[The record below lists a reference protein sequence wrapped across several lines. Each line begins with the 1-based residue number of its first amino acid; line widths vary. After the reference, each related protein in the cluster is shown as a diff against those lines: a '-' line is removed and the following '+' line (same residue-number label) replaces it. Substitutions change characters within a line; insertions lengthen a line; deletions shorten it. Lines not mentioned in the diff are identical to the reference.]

1 MKLGKLLAAGKSL
14 VSGRGAVAYRE
25 SKQAYLPKF
34 VSPKNPFTTP
44 AQGESPKP
52 PLENPVAPMGKAST
66 PAWAKTQKI
75 PAISSTPKSLATW
88 TTKLNPMTMLRGSQE
103 EVKSFS
109 RPVMQAELSLDS
121 VKVVHNDLT
130 DADVEIV
137 PMKSRP
143 ARNFDAPD
151 LQPAKKSWEILG
163 ERLLKA
169 TAL

>member
-1 MKLGKLLAAGKSL
+1 MAAGKSL
-14 VSGRGAVAYRE
+14 VSGRGAMAYRE

-34 VSPKNPFTTP
+34 GSPKNPFVTP
-44 AQGESPKP
+44 AQNESPKA
-52 PLENPVAPMGKAST
+52 PLENPVAPMEKVST
-66 PAWAKTQKI
+66 PSWVKTQKI
-75 PAISSTPKSLATW
+75 PAISSAPKSLATW

-103 EVKSFS
+103 EKTFS
-109 RPVMQAELSLDS
+109 KPVVQTELSLDS

-130 DADVEIV
+130 DADVEII

-143 ARNFDAPD
+143 QKIVAD
-151 LQPAKKSWEILG
+151 LPPAKKSWEILG

>member
-1 MKLGKLLAAGKSL
+1 MKLGKLMAAGKSL
-14 VSGRGAVAYRE
+14 VSGRGAMTYRE

-34 VSPKNPFTTP
+34 GSPKNPFVTP
-44 AQGESPKP
+44 AQNESPKA
-52 PLENPVAPMGKAST
+52 PLENPVAPMEKVST
-66 PAWAKTQKI
+66 PSWAKTQKM

-88 TTKLNPMTMLRGSQE
+88 TMKLNPLTLLRSSQE
-103 EVKSFS
+103 EKTFS
-109 RPVMQAELSLDS
+109 RPIVQSELSLDS

-130 DADVEIV
+130 DADVEII

-143 ARNFDAPD
+143 QKIVAD
-151 LQPAKKSWEILG
+151 LPPAKKSWEILG

>member
-1 MKLGKLLAAGKSL
+1 MKLGKLLAAGKGL
-14 VSGRGAVAYRE
+14 VSGRGTMAYRE

-34 VSPKNPFTTP
+34 APLKNPFTAP
-44 AQGESPKP
+44 AQSESPKA
-52 PLENPVAPMGKAST
+52 PLETPVAPMEKT
-66 PAWAKTQKI
+66 PAPLWAKTQKL
-75 PAISSTPKSLATW
+75 PAISSSPKSLATW

-103 EVKSFS
+103 EAKTFS
-109 RPVMQAELSLDS
+109 RPTVQAELSLDS

-130 DADVEIV
+130 DADVEII

-143 ARNFDAPD
+143 ARDFDVPD

>member
-1 MKLGKLLAAGKSL
+1 MKLGKLMAAGKSL
-14 VSGRGAVAYRE
+14 VSGRGAMAYRE

-34 VSPKNPFTTP
+34 GSPKNPFVTP
-44 AQGESPKP
+44 AQAESPKTS
-52 PLENPVAPMGKAST
+52 LENPVAPMEKVSMPSWT
-66 PAWAKTQKI
+66 KTQKI
-75 PAISSTPKSLATW
+75 PAISGTPKSLATW

-103 EVKSFS
+103 EKTFS
-109 RPVMQAELSLDS
+109 PVVQTELSLDS

-130 DADVEIV
+130 DADVEII

-143 ARNFDAPD
+143 QKIVAD
-151 LQPAKKSWEILG
+151 LPPAKKSWEILG

>member
-1 MKLGKLLAAGKSL
+1 MKLGKLMAAGKSL
-14 VSGRGAVAYRE
+14 VSGRGAMAYRE

-34 VSPKNPFTTP
+34 GSPKNPFVTP
-44 AQGESPKP
+44 AQNGSPKTP
-52 PLENPVAPMGKAST
+52 MENPVAPMEKVST
-66 PAWAKTQKI
+66 PVWAKTQKM
-75 PAISSTPKSLATW
+75 PTISSSPKSLVTW

-103 EVKSFS
+103 EKTYS
-109 RPVMQAELSLDS
+109 RPIVQSELSLDS

-130 DADVEIV
+130 DADVEII

-143 ARNFDAPD
+143 QKIVAD
-151 LQPAKKSWEILG
+151 LPPAKKSWEILG

>member
-1 MKLGKLLAAGKSL
+1 MAAGKSL
-14 VSGRGAVAYRE
+14 VSGRGAMAYRE

-34 VSPKNPFTTP
+34 GSPKNPFMTP
-44 AQGESPKP
+44 AQNEPAKA
-52 PLENPVAPMGKAST
+52 PLENPVAPMEKVST
-66 PAWAKTQKI
+66 PPWAKTQKM
-75 PAISSTPKSLATW
+75 PTISSTPKSLATW

-103 EVKSFS
+103 EKTFS
-109 RPVMQAELSLDS
+109 RPIVQSELSLDS

-130 DADVEIV
+130 DADVEII

-143 ARNFDAPD
+143 QKIVAD
-151 LQPAKKSWEILG
+151 LPPAKKSWEILG

>member
-14 VSGRGAVAYRE
+14 VSGRGSMAYRE

-34 VSPKNPFTTP
+34 ISPKNPFTTP
-44 AQGESPKP
+44 AQAESPKA
-52 PLENPVAPMGKAST
+52 PLENPVAPMAKTST
-66 PAWAKTQKI
+66 TAGAKTQKI

-88 TTKLNPMTMLRGSQE
+88 TTKLNPITMMRGSQE
-103 EVKSFS
+103 EAKTFS
-109 RPVMQAELSLDS
+109 RPVVQAELSLDS
-121 VKVVHNDLT
+121 VKVVHNDLA

-137 PMKSRP
+137 PIKSRS
-143 ARNFDAPD
+143 ARELDVPD

>member
-1 MKLGKLLAAGKSL
+1 MKLGKLLAAGKNL

-34 VSPKNPFTTP
+34 SSPKNPFTTP
-44 AQGESPKP
+44 AQAEPSKV
-52 PLENPVAPMGKAST
+52 PLENPVASMEKAST
-66 PAWAKTQKI
+66 PAWAKTQQMQ
-75 PAISSTPKSLATW
+75 PISSSPKSLATW
-88 TTKLNPMTMLRGSQE
+88 TTKLNPMTMLRGPQLE
-103 EVKSFS
+103 AKNYS
-109 RPVMQAELSLDS
+109 RPAVQAELSLDS

-143 ARNFDAPD
+143 ARGMDVPD

-163 ERLLKA
+163 ERLLKV

>member
-1 MKLGKLLAAGKSL
+1 MNIGKLMAAGRNL
-14 VSGRGAVAYRE
+14 VSGRDAVAYRE
-25 SKQAYLPKF
+25 NKQACLPKF
-34 VSPKNPFTTP
+34 NSPKNPFTTP
-44 AQGESPKP
+44 VKAESPRP
-52 PLENPVAPMGKAST
+52 PLENLAVPAAKVSP
-66 PAWAKTQKI
+66 PAWEKKQKI
-75 PAISSTPKSLATW
+75 PAVATPPKPLAAW

-103 EVKSFS
+103 EKTFS
-109 RPVMQAELSLDS
+109 RPIVQSELSLDS

-130 DADVEIV
+130 DADVEII

-143 ARNFDAPD
+143 ARNLDVPD

>member
-1 MKLGKLLAAGKSL
+1 MKLGKLMAAGKNL
-14 VSGRGAVAYRE
+14 VGGRGSVAYRE

-34 VSPKNPFTTP
+34 GSPKNPFTVP
-44 AQGESPKP
+44 AQAEPPKA
-52 PLENPVAPMGKAST
+52 PLDNPVAPLEKVSA
-66 PAWAKTQKI
+66 PAWTKPQKM

-88 TTKLNPMTMLRGSQE
+88 TTKLNPMTMLRGSQDDA
-103 EVKSFS
+103 KTFS
-109 RPVMQAELSLDS
+109 RPNVQSELSLDS

-130 DADVEIV
+130 DADVEII

>member
-1 MKLGKLLAAGKSL
+1 MAAGKSL
-14 VSGRGAVAYRE
+14 VSGRGAMAYRE
-25 SKQAYLPKF
+25 SKQGYLPKF
-34 VSPKNPFTTP
+34 GSPKNPFVTP
-44 AQGESPKP
+44 AQNESPKA
-52 PLENPVAPMGKAST
+52 PLENPVAPMEKVSAPSWT
-66 PAWAKTQKI
+66 KTQKI

-103 EVKSFS
+103 EKTLS
-109 RPVMQAELSLDS
+109 PVVQTELSLDS

-130 DADVEIV
+130 DADVEII

-143 ARNFDAPD
+143 QKIVAD
-151 LQPAKKSWEILG
+151 LPPAKKSWEILG

>member
-1 MKLGKLLAAGKSL
+1 MKLGKLMAAGKSL
-14 VSGRGAVAYRE
+14 VSGRGAMAYRE

-34 VSPKNPFTTP
+34 GSPKNPFVTP
-44 AQGESPKP
+44 AQNEPSKA
-52 PLENPVAPMGKAST
+52 PLENPVAPMERVST
-66 PAWAKTQKI
+66 PTWAKTQKM

-88 TTKLNPMTMLRGSQE
+88 TTKLNPLTMLRGSQE
-103 EVKSFS
+103 EKTFS
-109 RPVMQAELSLDS
+109 RPIVQSELSLDS

-130 DADVEIV
+130 DADVEII

-143 ARNFDAPD
+143 QKIVAD
-151 LQPAKKSWEILG
+151 LPPAKKSWEILG

>member
-1 MKLGKLLAAGKSL
+1 MAAGKSL
-14 VSGRGAVAYRE
+14 VSGRGAMAYRE

-34 VSPKNPFTTP
+34 GSPKNPFVTP
-44 AQGESPKP
+44 AQNESPKAP
-52 PLENPVAPMGKAST
+52 VENPVAPMGEVSS
-66 PAWAKTQKI
+66 PSWAKTQKM
-75 PAISSTPKSLATW
+75 PTISSSPKSLATW

-103 EVKSFS
+103 EKTFS
-109 RPVMQAELSLDS
+109 PVVQAELSLDS

-137 PMKSRP
+137 PIKSRS
-143 ARNFDAPD
+143 AREFDAPD

>member
-1 MKLGKLLAAGKSL
+1 M
-14 VSGRGAVAYRE
+14 VSGRGPVAYRE

-34 VSPKNPFTTP
+34 VPPKNPFTVP
-44 AQGESPKP
+44 AQAEPPKAP
-52 PLENPVAPMGKAST
+52 VENPVAPMGKISA
-66 PAWAKTQKI
+66 PAWAKSQKS

-88 TTKLNPMTMLRGSQE
+88 TTKLNPMTMLRSSPDDAGH
-103 EVKSFS
+103 FS
-109 RPVMQAELSLDS
+109 RPTVQSELSLDR

-130 DADVEIV
+130 DAEVEII

>member
-1 MKLGKLLAAGKSL
+1 MKLGKLMAAGKSL
-14 VSGRGAVAYRE
+14 VSGRGAMAYRE

-34 VSPKNPFTTP
+34 GSPKNPFVTP
-44 AQGESPKP
+44 AQAESPKA
-52 PLENPVAPMGKAST
+52 PLENPVAPMEKVST
-66 PAWAKTQKI
+66 PSWAKTQKI
-75 PAISSTPKSLATW
+75 PAISGTPKSLATW

-103 EVKSFS
+103 EKTFS
-109 RPVMQAELSLDS
+109 PVVQTELSLDS

-130 DADVEIV
+130 DADVEII

-143 ARNFDAPD
+143 QKIVAD
-151 LQPAKKSWEILG
+151 LPPAKKSWEILG

>member
-1 MKLGKLLAAGKSL
+1 MAAGKSL
-14 VSGRGAVAYRE
+14 VSGRGAMAYRE

-34 VSPKNPFTTP
+34 GSPKNPFVTP
-44 AQGESPKP
+44 AQNESPKS
-52 PLENPVAPMGKAST
+52 PLENPVAPMEKFSAPSWTKA
-66 PAWAKTQKI
+66 QKV

-103 EVKSFS
+103 EKNFS
-109 RPVMQAELSLDS
+109 RPIVQSELSLDS

-130 DADVEIV
+130 DADVEII

-143 ARNFDAPD
+143 QKIVAD
-151 LQPAKKSWEILG
+151 LPPAKKSWEILG

>member
-1 MKLGKLLAAGKSL
+1 MKLGKLMAAGKSL
-14 VSGRGAVAYRE
+14 VSGRGAMAYRE
-25 SKQAYLPKF
+25 SKQPYLPKF
-34 VSPKNPFTTP
+34 ASPKNPFATP
-44 AQGESPKP
+44 AQVESPKA
-52 PLENPVAPMGKAST
+52 PLENPIAPMEKVSAPT
-66 PAWAKTQKI
+66 WTKTQKM
-75 PAISSTPKSLATW
+75 PAISATPKSLATW
-88 TTKLNPMTMLRGSQE
+88 TSKLNPMTMLRGSQE
-103 EVKSFS
+103 ETNSFS

-143 ARNFDAPD
+143 QKIVAD
-151 LQPAKKSWEILG
+151 LPPAKKSWEILG

>member
-1 MKLGKLLAAGKSL
+1 MKLGKLMAAGKSL
-14 VSGRGAVAYRE
+14 VSGRGAMAYRE

-34 VSPKNPFTTP
+34 GSPKNPFVTP
-44 AQGESPKP
+44 AQNESPKA
-52 PLENPVAPMGKAST
+52 PLENPVAPMEKVSAPSWT
-66 PAWAKTQKI
+66 KTQKM
-75 PAISSTPKSLATW
+75 PTISGTPKSLATW

-103 EVKSFS
+103 EKNFS
-109 RPVMQAELSLDS
+109 RPIVQSELSLDS

-130 DADVEIV
+130 DADVEII

-143 ARNFDAPD
+143 QKIVAD
-151 LQPAKKSWEILG
+151 LPPAKKSWEILG

>member
-34 VSPKNPFTTP
+34 VSPKNPFTTLG
-44 AQGESPKP
+44 QTESPKL
-52 PLENPVAPMGKAST
+52 PLENPVAPLGKIST
-66 PAWAKTQKI
+66 PTWAKTQKM
-75 PAISSTPKSLATW
+75 PVISSSPKSLATW
-88 TTKLNPMTMLRGSQE
+88 TTKLNPMTMLSGSQE
-103 EVKSFS
+103 EVKCFS
-109 RPVMQAELSLDS
+109 RPAVQAELSLDS

-143 ARNFDAPD
+143 APNIDMPD

-163 ERLLKA
+163 ERLLKV

>member
-1 MKLGKLLAAGKSL
+1 MKLGKLMAAGKSL
-14 VSGRGAVAYRE
+14 VSGRGAMAYRE

-34 VSPKNPFTTP
+34 GSPKNPFVTP
-44 AQGESPKP
+44 AQNESPKA
-52 PLENPVAPMGKAST
+52 PLENPVAPMEKVST
-66 PAWAKTQKI
+66 PSWAKTQKI
-75 PAISSTPKSLATW
+75 PAISGTPKSLATW

-103 EVKSFS
+103 EKTFS
-109 RPVMQAELSLDS
+109 PVVQTELSLDS

-130 DADVEIV
+130 DADVEII

-143 ARNFDAPD
+143 QKIVAD
-151 LQPAKKSWEILG
+151 LPPAKKSWEILG